1 MSLRTASLAL
11 LLVGSSL
18 VAACTGAPATGDAIV
33 SITTP
38 TPPVPVTPALVPG
51 SITSNGSG
59 TLALMGATS
68 LRFSIDP
75 QGGKAPYTVTWNFGD
90 GTAPLDGLNT
100 THVFANTG
108 NFNVVA
114 TVKDSQA
121 PQKTET
127 SSTTV
132 RVRNVSGRWRVS
144 FGGAMSA
151 QNMDIV
157 QNGAVILA
165 NMNETNDGLGSGTGA
180 VSNPRQMST
189 TLTFP
194 KGTDPYSAT
203 FVGTVSDD
211 LMTWTGTA
219 VGFMACPCGFTASR
233 SQPPTEP

>member
-11 LLVGSSL
+11 LLVGASM
-18 VAACTGAPATGDAIV
+18 AACTGAPATGEAIV
-33 SITTP
+33 TITTP
-38 TPPVPVTPALVPG
+38 TPPAPVIPALVPG
-51 SITSNGSG
+51 SIRSSAG
-59 TLALMGATS
+59 TFALMGATS
-68 LRFSIDP
+68 IGFNVDP

-90 GTAPLDGLNT
+90 GTAPLEGLAT

-151 QNMDIV
+151 QNIDIV
-157 QNGAVILA
+157 QNGPVILA

-211 LMTWTGTA
+211 LMTWSGTA
-219 VGFMACPCGFTASR
+219 VGFMACPCSFTAQR
-233 SQPPTEP
+233 AQPPAEP